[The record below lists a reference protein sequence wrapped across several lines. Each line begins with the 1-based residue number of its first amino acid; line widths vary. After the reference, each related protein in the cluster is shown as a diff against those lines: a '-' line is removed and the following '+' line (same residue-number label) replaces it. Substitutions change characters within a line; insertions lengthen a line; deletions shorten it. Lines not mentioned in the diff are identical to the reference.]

1 MVADC
6 IAPIQG
12 TRARIMRLD
21 SCGAPVTGAGSLIV
35 IDGFV
40 QAAVSPQYEDGT
52 TYQKKKADGSNCVNR
67 RAPDNFLRD
76 QITFEFCSID
86 PDAVVITTGATL
98 VTSGSS
104 GTGFWVREGAM
115 TARWSLEVWQAD
127 SNACTGANP
136 KYAYWAWPHIAA
148 ARMSDIVIED
158 GVLAWSV
165 VGNTEIANSTWSTPG
180 TAKPITLPPPAGAH
194 RGFNIN
200 TVPPPA
206 VTGCGAASLSIP

>member
-40 QAAVSPQYEDGT
+40 NAAVSPQYEDGT
-52 TYQKKKADGSNCVNR
+52 VYQKKKADGSNCVNR

-98 VTSGSS
+98 VSSGST
-104 GTGFWVREGAM
+104 GTGFWVKEGAM
-115 TARWSLEVWQAD
+115 TARWSLELWQAD
-127 SNACTGANP
+127 SLTCTGASP
-136 KYAYWAWPHIAA
+136 RFAYWAWPHLAA
-148 ARMSDIVIED
+148 ARLNDMTIED
-158 GVLAWSV
+158 NTLVWSV
-165 VGNTEIANSTWSTPG
+165 TANTEQANLTWNVPG
-180 TAKPITLPPPAGAH
+180 TAKPMTLPPPALAH

-200 TVPPPA
+200 TVPVPA
-206 VTGCGAASLSIP
+206 VTGCGAASLAIP